1 MRNRGRRSR
10 GSDDINL
17 TPLLDVLFVILF
29 IVMLA
34 GTQTQKDMQESAE
47 ESRST
52 RSRISGLEE
61 QVTDLEEQ
69 NTILQSEVSRK
80 NKIEDSGKRYESDAV
95 IVTFINEVEDG
106 NHVLRIYKGSD
117 QEVESFR
124 LGSDRTD
131 YTKRHVTEIINDIV
145 DDYPDHPVFIVFH
158 CDTKS
163 IYRKEEFVPIQDA
176 LKTQKQLRKEVF
188 YQIVEE

>member
-34 GTQTQKDMQESAE
+34 GTQTQKDMQENAE
-47 ESRST
+47 ESLSK
-52 RSRISGLEE
+52 ISGLEE

-69 NTILQSEVSRK
+69 NTILQSEVNRK

-106 NHVLRIYKGSD
+106 NHVLRVYKGSD

-124 LGSDRTD
+124 LGSDRT
-131 YTKRHVTEIINDIV
+131 V
-145 DDYPDHPVFIVFH
+145 DDYADHPVFIVFH

-163 IYRKEEFVPIQDA
+163 IYRKEEFVPIRDA
-176 LKTQKQLRKEVF
+176 LQTQKQLRKEVF

>member
-1 MRNRGRRSR
+1 M
-10 GSDDINL
+10 
-17 TPLLDVLFVILF
+17 ILF

-34 GTQTQKDMQESAE
+34 GTQTQKDMQENAE
-47 ESRST
+47 ESLSK
-52 RSRISGLEE
+52 ISGLEE

-69 NTILQSEVSRK
+69 NTILQSEVNRK

-131 YTKRHVTEIINDIV
+131 YTKRHVIEIINDIV
-145 DDYPDHPVFIVFH
+145 DDYADHPVFIVFHCDTKPVFIVFH

-163 IYRKEEFVPIQDA
+163 IYRKEEFVPIRDA
-176 LKTQKQLRKEVF
+176 LQTQKQLRKEVF

>member
-34 GTQTQKDMQESAE
+34 GTQTQKDMQENAE
-47 ESRST
+47 ESLSK
-52 RSRISGLEE
+52 ISGLEE

-69 NTILQSEVSRK
+69 NT
-80 NKIEDSGKRYESDAV
+80 SGKRYESDAV

-106 NHVLRIYKGSD
+106 NHVLRVYKGSD

-131 YTKRHVTEIINDIV
+131 YTKSHVIGIINDIV
-145 DDYPDHPVFIVFH
+145 DDYADHPVFIVFH

-163 IYRKEEFVPIQDA
+163 IYRKEEFVPIRDA
-176 LKTQKQLRKEVF
+176 LQTQKQLRKEVF

>member
-47 ESRST
+47 ES

-131 YTKRHVTEIINDIV
+131 YTKRHVTEIINLQKRGVCADSGRSENTEAAQKRSFLSDRGGV
-145 DDYPDHPVFIVFH
+145 KVW
-158 CDTKS
+158 
-163 IYRKEEFVPIQDA
+163 RKREIMAEAEGLLP
-176 LKTQKQLRKEVF
+176 RRGS
-188 YQIVEE
+188 

>member
-34 GTQTQKDMQESAE
+34 GTQTQKDMQENAE
-47 ESRST
+47 ETLSK
-52 RSRISGLEE
+52 ISGLEE

-69 NTILQSEVSRK
+69 NTILQSEVNRR

-106 NHVLRIYKGSD
+106 NHVLRVYKGSD

-124 LGSDRTD
+124 LGSDRTE
-131 YTKRHVTEIINDIV
+131 YTKRHVIEIINDIV
-145 DDYPDHPVFIVFH
+145 NEYADHPVFIVFH
-158 CDTKS
+158 CVTKS
-163 IYRKEEFVPIQDA
+163 TYRKEEFVPIQDA
-176 LKTQKQLRKEVF
+176 LKTQKELRKEVF

>member
-1 MRNRGRRSR
+1 M
-10 GSDDINL
+10 
-17 TPLLDVLFVILF
+17 ILF

-34 GTQTQKDMQESAE
+34 GTQNQKDMQENAE
-47 ESRST
+47 ESQSK
-52 RSRISGLEE
+52 ISGLEE

-69 NTILQSEVSRK
+69 NTILKSEVSRK

-131 YTKRHVTEIINDIV
+131 YTKRHVIGIINDIDLQKRGV
-145 DDYPDHPVFIVFH
+145 CTDPGSAA
-158 CDTKS
+158 DTETAKKRS
-163 IYRKEEFVPIQDA
+163 FLSDSGGVEIWRKREIMAEA
-176 LKTQKQLRKEVF
+176 AGQLPQRVS
-188 YQIVEE
+188 

>member
-34 GTQTQKDMQESAE
+34 GTQNQKDMQENAE
-47 ESRST
+47 ESQSK
-52 RSRISGLEE
+52 ISGLEE

-69 NTILQSEVSRK
+69 NTILKSEVSRK

-131 YTKRHVTEIINDIV
+131 YTKRHVIGIINDIAGSPGV
-145 DDYPDHPVFIVFH
+145 H
-158 CDTKS
+158 C
-163 IYRKEEFVPIQDA
+163 VP
-176 LKTQKQLRKEVF
+176 L
-188 YQIVEE
+188 

>member
-34 GTQTQKDMQESAE
+34 GTQTQKDMQENAE
-47 ESRST
+47 ESLSK
-52 RSRISGLEE
+52 ISGLEE

-69 NTILQSEVSRK
+69 NTILQSEVNRK

-106 NHVLRIYKGSD
+106 NHVLRVYKGSD

-131 YTKRHVTEIINDIV
+131 YTKSHVIGIINDIV
-145 DDYPDHPVFIVFH
+145 DDYADHPVFIVFH

-163 IYRKEEFVPIQDA
+163 IYRKEEFVPIRDA
-176 LKTQKQLRKEVF
+176 LQTQKQLRLP
-188 YQIVEE
+188 QRGS

>member
-47 ESRST
+47 ESRSK
-52 RSRISGLEE
+52 ISGLEE

-69 NTILQSEVSRK
+69 NTILK
-80 NKIEDSGKRYESDAV
+80 
-95 IVTFINEVEDG
+95 VTFINEVEDG
-106 NHVLRIYKGSD
+106 NHVLRVYKGSD

>member
-1 MRNRGRRSR
+1 MTNRGRRSR

-47 ESRST
+47 ESRSK
-52 RSRISGLEE
+52 ISGLEE

-69 NTILQSEVSRK
+69 NTILKSEVSRK
-80 NKIEDSGKRYESDAV
+80 NKIEESGKRYESDAV

-106 NHVLRIYKGSD
+106 NHVLRVYKGSD